1 MLVIRGRCAPTL
13 LVLLFA
19 GTIAAT
25 PGTQAHGAEPHLDGL
40 LAELDE
46 AQREQDQE
54 RLRSIYTELAEIQPG
69 NPEFQRGLGLIC
81 YLQGDF
87 PGATTA
93 LERAVGLNPGMP
105 GVRLYL
111 GISYYR
117 TNRFPEALAS
127 LARAPELESE
137 DPTALYW
144 QGATYRALGRLAEA
158 ISALEAAHSVD
169 RNNLDVLQLLVRSQ
183 SEHAAEWLRQLLTV
197 AAASPPGR
205 LLRAEELAMDGVG
218 DAALRELD
226 TALAEDPGLAGLR
239 RAKGELLWS
248 REQYEAGAEQFRLEL
263 ENDPYSVESHVR
275 LGRFYLDLDN
285 PAAALGHLE
294 QAQRFGPSD
303 QGVRELLEKALA
315 AGGSVRKSPVQDG
328 GSRPVSR
335 AGLLAAREFYRRGDP
350 AHAAVLLERLLEV
363 RPASVVAR
371 RLLVRCR
378 LAVGNIG
385 QAVTELRQILEIE
398 EDDPEALYLLGRS
411 YERLASDGVQKLF
424 EANPRSTAIR
434 LLRGESFERGPRYE
448 FERALVEFRA
458 ANNLDPE
465 DPGVHH
471 ANGRILFKLKRFD
484 EAIPHLEAALGLN
497 RGHAMASY
505 LLGRIRLLQGDRG
518 AAIELLRVAVDARPD
533 LSDARRDLAR
543 ALVLEGHHEEGIRI
557 YRGLVEEGP
566 PDASL
571 HALLATAY
579 RRAGRIQEAK
589 AEAERARQIGAN

>member
-1 MLVIRGRCAPTL
+1 MLLIRWRCAPAL
-13 LVLLFA
+13 LLLLFA
-19 GTIAAT
+19 AT
-25 PGTQAHGAEPHLDGL
+25 VAVAVTAQAHAADPRLDGL
-40 LAELDE
+40 LAELEE

-54 RLRSIYTELAEIQPG
+54 RLRSIYAKLAELQPR

-87 PGATTA
+87 PGATAA
-93 LERAVGLNPGMP
+93 LERAVSLNPGMP

-117 TNRFPEALAS
+117 TNRFAEALAS
-127 LARAPELESE
+127 LARAPELESD

-158 ISALEAAHSVD
+158 ISSLEAAHSAD
-169 RNNLDVLQLLVRSQ
+169 RNNLDILQLLVRSQ
-183 SEHAAEWLRQLLTV
+183 SEHAAECLRQLLAV

-275 LGRFYLDLDN
+275 LGRFFLDLDN
-285 PAAALGHLE
+285 SAAALGHLE

-303 QGVRELLEKALA
+303 GRVGELLEEALA
-315 AGGSVRKSPVQDG
+315 AEGTVRNPRVQTGD
-328 GSRPVSR
+328 SRPVSG
-335 AGLLAAREFYRRGDP
+335 AGLPAAREAYRRGDP
-350 AHAAVLLERLLEV
+350 EHAAVLLERLLEL
-363 RPASVVAR
+363 RPESVAAR

-378 LAVGNIG
+378 LAVGSIG
-385 QAVTELRQILEIE
+385 QAVTELRQILKSE

-411 YERLASDGVQKLF
+411 FERLASDNVQKLF
-424 EANPRSTAIR
+424 DANPRSGAVR

-458 ANNLDPE
+458 ASKLDPE

-471 ANGRILFKLKRFD
+471 AIGRILFKLKRFD

-518 AAIELLRVAVDARPD
+518 AAIKLLRVAVDARPD

-589 AEAERARQIGAN
+589 AEAARARQIGAH